1 MIAGL
6 TGTVERSHPGEV
18 VVAVGGVG
26 YRVLVP
32 LSTYA
37 QLPSPGGECRLRIQ
51 TVVRDDE
58 ISLFGFLTAD
68 EEELFRLLQGVSGVG
83 PRLALKILSG
93 LSAPALRRALA
104 GGDHALLVTVPG
116 VGKKLAQ
123 RLVVELRDKVG
134 PVEPAAPERVVAG
147 GAGVEAEAL
156 EALESLG
163 YPRKTAERA
172 LRSLRKD
179 GPDNLEDLVRE
190 ALKALAPRR

>member
-1 MIAGL
+1 MIASLAGR
-6 TGTVERSHPGEV
+6 VERSHPGEV

-37 QLPSPGGECRLRIQ
+37 QLPSPGGECRLRIL

-58 ISLFGFLTAD
+58 ISLFGFGTAD

-93 LSAPALRRALA
+93 LSAPALRQALA
-104 GGDHALLVTVPG
+104 NGDHAMLVAVPG

-134 PVEPAAPERVVAG
+134 PAGPVAPPPEAA
-147 GAGVEAEAL
+147 GAGPEAEAL

-172 LRSLRKD
+172 LRSLRLD
-179 GPDNLEDLVRE
+179 GPANLEDLVRA